1 MPSVQHLDHL
11 VLTVKDIEK
20 TAAFYQT
27 ILGMTKV
34 VFGPGR
40 VALAFGNQKINLHA
54 AGKEFEP
61 KAKFPTRGSADFC
74 FLSTDPLE
82 VWIPHLAAHGVK
94 ILAGPIRR
102 AGALGPINSL
112 YIRDLDDNLIEI
124 SNNA

>member
-40 VALAFGNQKINLHA
+40 VALAFGNQKINLRF
-54 AGKEFEP
+54 GRFML
-61 KAKFPTRGSADFC
+61 
-74 FLSTDPLE
+74 LSDDPLDI
-82 VWIPHLAAHGVK
+82 WIPHLAAHGVK